1 MPIDLQTLDLLSDK
15 GVAFLIAVPNEC
27 GQRDYVATPEEVIEF
42 CNDSVGFYAK
52 IHGVTKSEYGD
63 WLDDLFCVYCA
74 AKTRAGRRCRNIVT
88 GGNQVSPKRWVELQ
102 GRYCAVHGE

>member
-42 CNDSVGFYAK
+42 CNDSVGFYA
-52 IHGVTKSEYGD
+52 
-63 WLDDLFCVYCA
+63 
-74 AKTRAGRRCRNIVT
+74 
-88 GGNQVSPKRWVELQ
+88 
-102 GRYCAVHGE
+102 